1 MEIFGL
7 RWSDVMYDE
16 GLLAVR
22 AKLKGGKMRY
32 VPMPPELAVEIRRHP
47 AVIGEDL
54 ILTKSFRM
62 WWPETPPAFS
72 EPPSSGTKWSWNQR
86 I

>member
-1 MEIFGL
+1 MLIAVTTGMRAMEIFVL

-32 VPMPPELAVEIRRHP
+32 VPMPPELAVEIRRYP
-47 AVIGEDL
+47 AVFPYCSRD
-54 ILTKSFRM
+54 
-62 WWPETPPAFS
+62 
-72 EPPSSGTKWSWNQR
+72 
-86 I
+86 